1 MFDLIYLISPF
12 STIFQTIHILCL
24 KILLQLIFF
33 RDKCEVDIPIEQKLL
48 LHDEVRVRLPLDRRR
63 CGHSIPASDELFVA
77 NCRSRDCLEERIYP
91 FFVRRNN
98 FVSLFFQRRGRRCRN
113 LSQIVCP
120 KPIFSARYRRTTKV
134 GQKSERYRCDHVF
147 LSFTQLRTTKAD
159 ILSERYRSRSST
171 PDFRSPCSISYRCN
185 AILYTVSIFLTHSFP
200 VANSIDVSTSSF
212 FNISV

>member
-1 MFDLIYLISPF
+1 MTKCVSGCLWTGVAAVTQYRLRTSCLWQIAAAATAWKNVSIPF
-12 STIFQTIHILCL
+12 S
-24 KILLQLIFF
+24 
-33 RDKCEVDIPIEQKLL
+33 
-48 LHDEVRVRLPLDRRR
+48 LDGTTLYP
-63 CGHSIPASDELFVA
+63 CSFNVA
-77 NCRSRDCLEERIYP
+77 AAAVAICRKS
-91 FFVRRNN
+91 FVRNRS
-98 FVSLFFQRRGRRCRN
+98 FRPGIDERL
-113 LSQIVCP
+113 L
-120 KPIFSARYRRTTKV
+120 
-134 GQKSERYRCDHVF
+134 SERYRCDHVF